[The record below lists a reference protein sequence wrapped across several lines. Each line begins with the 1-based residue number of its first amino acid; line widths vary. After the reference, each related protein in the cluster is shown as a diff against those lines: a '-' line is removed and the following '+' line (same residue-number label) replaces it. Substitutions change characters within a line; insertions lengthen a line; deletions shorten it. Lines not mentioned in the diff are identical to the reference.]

1 MTYKEKLGWLLD
13 GARREL
19 AYQKRLPNP
28 DPNAIAISERDLER
42 KQADYD
48 LFSEECRILTPITPV
63 S

>member
-48 LFSEECRILTPITPV
+48 LFSEE
-63 S
+63 